1 MKLVDLTEFYSQRG
15 GGVRSHLSVKGHV
28 SCQRGHSHWVIAPG
42 PEMTQENAIELG
54 PTAVGRS
61 SILHVGGP
69 SLPYDPTYH
78 LLWRVGRVRSLVR
91 RIRPDVLEIHSPY
104 VAAAAGL
111 SLERGRDFGIRT
123 FVWHADFIDTY
134 LRGGLE
140 RGLGRLLQPLGV
152 ASASGKVVDGVV
164 EPLWAW
170 VRTIAGGCDATF
182 AASRFQTEKLVA
194 HGVPR
199 VEHIGFGVETDV
211 FTPERRDLAL
221 RAALLAGK
229 PGPLVLAIG
238 RFAVEKR
245 WDVVLDAYA
254 RLAARR
260 PGARLVLLGDGPERA
275 AMEARTRGRDDV
287 TFAGFEKD
295 RVKLASML
303 ASGDVLLHGCPFE
316 TFGLGVAEAIAA
328 GLPAVLPDQGGA
340 AEQAHGPSVVLYPS
354 GDAEALAHAADA
366 LLARPPDA
374 LREDARVTATA
385 VPSVE
390 AHFRAL
396 FDRYEALLAERGHR
410 C

>member
-1 MKLVDLTEFYSQRG
+1 
-15 GGVRSHLSVKGHV
+15 
-28 SCQRGHSHWVIAPG
+28 
-42 PEMTQENAIELG
+42 MTTENAIELG
-54 PTAVGRS
+54 PAAVGRS

-78 LLWRVGRVRSLVR
+78 LLWRVGRVRKLVR

-111 SLERGRDFGIRT
+111 SLRRDRGDFGIRT

-140 RGLGRLLQPLGV
+140 RGLTTALGV
-152 ASASGKVVDGVV
+152 LGLGAQASRAADGVV

-170 VRTIAGGCDATF
+170 VRTIAAGCDATF
-182 AASRFQTEKLVA
+182 AASRFQTEKLLA

-211 FTPERRDLAL
+211 FRPERRDEGV
-221 RAALLAGK
+221 RRELLAGK
-229 PGPLVLAIG
+229 AGPLVLAIG

-245 WDVVLDAYA
+245 WDVVLDAYE

-260 PGARLVLLGDGPERA
+260 PGARLVLLGDGPERGAMA
-275 AMEARTRGRDDV
+275 ARMAGRDDV

-295 RVKLASML
+295 RARLATFL

-354 GDAEALAHAADA
+354 GDPEALALAADA
-366 LLARPPDA
+366 LLARPADG
-374 LREDARVTATA
+374 LREDARVTAA
-385 VPSVE
+385 GVPSVE
-390 AHFRAL
+390 SHFRAL
-396 FDRYEALLAERGHR
+396 FARYEALLAERGVH